1 MEIEQQHRV
10 NQDDLLWQQLKTIP
24 AFRAF
29 LRAVEARFYYSI
41 DLSGNLLDVGCG
53 DGNFSELI
61 FDEPVTAGIDPWW
74 NPLKKSQKA
83 GMYKVL
89 AQAMGDRMPF
99 NDATFDHAFSNSVLE
114 HIPDIQPVLNDV
126 SRVLKE
132 NGRFVITTPS
142 HYFTEYLGGAGFFER
157 IGMDSMAEQ
166 YRKFFNGISRHA
178 HTDPPEVWTERLAQ
192 AGFEIERWQ
201 YYFSKSALH
210 ALEIGHAQGMPAA
223 ISHVLTGHWILA
235 PWKSS
240 LKPTEEWLR
249 PFYNEPFGDEGAYM
263 LIIARKKSNSP
274 IATYLP
280 QARPFSI
287 AELEANLPTAAPI
300 SVQTEKTSIAAVAPT
315 VAEEVAPIVETDVI
329 TKTVQEATEP
339 KKKRNDLL
347 SIILVALS
355 LFCVIIGQSALSSQ
369 ANDPIQSAVGEPT
382 AGLSWFVA
390 AFVMLF
396 LVGWRTNI
404 VPHPH
409 IQLPKLRAIPKQR
422 AFYFV
427 GLLLS
432 LVAFR
437 LTSTPNSEN
446 PVIAILLWVIAIVI
460 GYYSLA
466 GGTKTSQE
474 VSETTSVQPED
485 HPAELNQEQEINP
498 EEADRGSIFSRST
511 ILIAFVLLI
520 VSLLVRYLSLSHLP
534 GMLNGIE
541 SSLGLDAARIN
552 AGVIRNPFGT
562 SWLTNPTLLLYFI
575 AIPIKLLGQ
584 TITAVR
590 FLSPLIGTVTVLAVF
605 ILGKRIWG
613 QAIALLAAILLTG
626 SYLHIH
632 YSRMGMTNIW
642 DPLLVLLVLGL
653 IAVAWERPSSAENQR
668 VIWLW
673 AGAFLGLSTF
683 AFTSS
688 RLLPVM
694 LILIFLL
701 WLIFDRQTLREQ
713 FGHLLSF
720 LSIAFL
726 VALPILLFYQNHPD
740 ILWERY
746 NMLGV
751 FDGQTGWLSQEAAR
765 FGVSSWE
772 MFTQQFWNGMFAFNG
787 VLDRSPAF
795 RPLTGLL
802 SFATAVLTLIGFFI
816 TLIRIRQFKYNLL
829 LVWVLVTLFF
839 SGVVLIESPQSHRLV
854 IAVPALTLLASIGL
868 VAIGQFV
875 LQAFQSDGNDVV
887 QLDDPTTDILSLQR
901 PFTPATKLFTV
912 LALFAILFGLSEV
925 AYYYG
930 RFPVDNKFGDRNTEI
945 ADKISRYINEADEPA
960 TVYLYGPP
968 YLYTD
973 FPTFTYLLADYQ
985 IGNNLHNVDE
995 SGTIPPAANSQLL
1008 FFYLPERF
1016 GEIDSTRAI
1025 YPNGRTTAI
1034 NGQYGEPLF
1043 QVYEV
1048 TQ

>member
-1 MEIEQQHRV
+1 MEIEEQHSI

-41 DLSGNLLDVGCG
+41 DLSGDLLDVGCG

-83 GMYKVL
+83 GMYEVL

-178 HTDPPEVWTERLAQ
+178 HTDPPEVWAERLAQ

-201 YYFSKSALH
+201 YYFSKSALR
-210 ALEIGHAQGMPAA
+210 ALEVGHAQGMPAA
-223 ISHVLTGHWILA
+223 ISHVVTGHWILA

-249 PFYNEPFGDEGAYM
+249 PYYNEPFGDEGAYM
-263 LIIARKKSNSP
+263 LIIARKKSNGP
-274 IATYLP
+274 IPTYLP

-287 AELEANLPTAAPI
+287 AELEANLQSATAAPI
-300 SVQTEKTSIAAVAPT
+300 QPETIPEQVEIVADEPMMATAETAV
-315 VAEEVAPIVETDVI
+315 VAETA
-329 TKTVQEATEP
+329 KEAAEP
-339 KKKRNDLL
+339 KKKSSDVL

-355 LFCVIIGQSALSSQ
+355 LFCVIVGQSTLSSQ

-382 AGLSWFVA
+382 AGLGWFAA

-404 VPHPH
+404 VPHPK
-409 IQLPKLRAIPKQR
+409 IRLPKINTIPKQR
-422 AFYFV
+422 VFY
-427 GLLLS
+427 
-432 LVAFR
+432 LVAIFLSFMAFR
-437 LTSTPNSEN
+437 FTNDPDATN
-446 PVIAILLWVIAIVI
+446 PTIAILLWVIAIAI
-460 GYYSLA
+460 GYFSLA
-466 GGTKTSQE
+466 DGKPPQTEQTSIIDG
-474 VSETTSVQPED
+474 SEPPSVEANATT
-485 HPAELNQEQEINP
+485 EQ
-498 EEADRGSIFSRST
+498 AVGSATQDS
-511 ILIAFVLLI
+511 ILISRGTLVITFGLL
-520 VSLLVRYLSLSHLP
+520 VTALFVRYLSLSQLP
-534 GMLNGIE
+534 AMLNGIE
-541 SSLGLDAARIN
+541 SSLGLEAARIN
-552 AGVIRNPFGT
+552 EGVIRNPFGT
-562 SWLTNPTLLLYFI
+562 SWLTNPTLLLYFM
-575 AIPIKLLGQ
+575 AVPIRILGQ
-584 TITAVR
+584 TVTAVR
-590 FLSPLIGTVTVLAVF
+590 FLSPLIGSITVIAVF

-613 QAIALLAAILLTG
+613 QAIAILAAILLTG

-632 YSRMGMTNIW
+632 FSRMGMTNIW
-642 DPLLVLLVLGL
+642 DPLFALLVLGL
-653 IAVAWERPSSAENQR
+653 IAIAWERPSEAENQR
-668 VIWLW
+668 GLWSW
-673 AGAFLGLSTF
+673 AGVFFGLSIF

-688 RLLPVM
+688 RMLPIM
-694 LILIFLL
+694 LGIIFLL
-701 WLIFDRQTLREQ
+701 WLLFEREILKKQ
-713 FGHLLSF
+713 VGHFISF
-720 LSIAFL
+720 LAIAL
-726 VALPILLFYQNHPD
+726 LTALPMLLFYQNHPD
-740 ILWERY
+740 ILWERF
-746 NMLGV
+746 NLLGI
-751 FDGQTGWLSQEAAR
+751 FDGQTGWLSQEADR
-765 FGVSSWE
+765 FGISNWDLFV
-772 MFTQQFWNGMFAFNG
+772 QQFWNGLFAFNG

-802 SFATAVLTLIGFFI
+802 SFATAVLTVIGFFI
-816 TLIRIRQFKYNLL
+816 ALIRIRQFKYKLL
-829 LVWVLVTLFF
+829 LVWTLVTLFIG
-839 SGVVLIESPQSHRLV
+839 GVFVIESPQSHRLV
-854 IAVPALTLLASIGL
+854 IASPALAILASIGL

-875 LQAFQSDGNDVV
+875 LRAFQSGDDVV
-887 QLDDPTTDILSLQR
+887 QLDDPTVEVVSTKR

-912 LALFAILFGLSEV
+912 LTLFAILFGLSEV

-930 RFPVDNKFGDRNTEI
+930 RFPLDNKFGDRNTEI
-945 ADKISRYINEADEPA
+945 ADKISRYINNIEEPT

-973 FPTFTYLLADYQ
+973 FPTFAYLLENHQ
-985 IGNNLHNVDE
+985 MGNNLHNVDE
-995 SGTIPPAANSQLL
+995 SGNIPPANNSQLL

-1016 GEIDSTRAI
+1016 GEMDSTKAS
-1025 YPNGRTTAI
+1025 YPNGRTTSI

-1048 TQ
+1048 SQ